1 MFGDTL
7 AAFWGDYG
15 AFESWPGETIEQ
27 TVFRLEAEAKSN
39 RAQAEQS
46 APEANAQCR
55 TGSMSTWMTKA
66 EFVSIGD

>member
-27 TVFRLEAEAKSN
+27 TVFRLEAEAKPNGHRLNN
-39 RAQAEQS
+39 RPPKRTHNAERVL
-46 APEANAQCR
+46 CR
-55 TGSMSTWMTKA
+55 PG
-66 EFVSIGD
+66 